1 MLKKQYVVLM
11 ALLCSSH
18 VFAQVKALPEAQPQS
33 PSEASSQIIESRL
46 TDLMYFPLP
55 GTLTGESKLLSTS
68 GEIEYEYLGNRFVT
82 SETNAI
88 SISQDLSYTFTQ
100 AFRAGVSVS
109 YQLSEESENSY
120 GPGSTLN
127 GSKRK
132 TKKAKG
138 MEDPTLFATTRIIPY
153 SADTLM
159 FDATV
164 RFSPKVGDAKFSTTS
179 AKGNGHRGGSLLE
192 VEGDI
197 GKKYSDSSWRAKVN
211 LTYTMDQES
220 KSASNSNNV
229 SKRDAYTSLG
239 TLFTYQ
245 WIVNPTFAFNLSG
258 GLGFMGE
265 IDTKNS
271 FNKENNVIDSGTLV
285 TIGVNFLL
293 NATPN
298 LMFDIGLTGTS
309 AGGQDLTATDTS
321 TNVAVL
327 LTNESTSIGMLSLA
341 AKYEF

>member
-1 MLKKQYVVLM
+1 MGKTEKDFIE
-11 ALLCSSH
+11 LLNQNQKIIHKVCNLYMNWQEDKEDL
-18 VFAQVKALPEAQPQS
+18 FQEITLQAWKAFNQ
-33 PSEASSQIIESRL
+33 
-46 TDLMYFPLP
+46 
-55 GTLTGESKLLSTS
+55 
-68 GEIEYEYLGNRFVT
+68 
-82 SETNAI
+82 
-88 SISQDLSYTFTQ
+88 
-100 AFRAGVSVS
+100 FR
-109 YQLSEESENSY
+109 
-120 GPGSTLN
+120 
-127 GSKRK
+127 
-132 TKKAKG
+132 
-138 MEDPTLFATTRIIPY
+138 
-153 SADTLM
+153 
-159 FDATV
+159 
-164 RFSPKVGDAKFSTTS
+164 GDAKFSTTS